1 MVLARLT
8 KVLLKWLET
17 GRFPREEFRVHP
29 SLLVLL
35 AAVLGLLA
43 AAALERVF
51 A

>member
-8 KVLLKWLET
+8 KVLLEWLET

-29 SLLVLL
+29 SLLILFAAVVVLL
-35 AAVLGLLA
+35 AIALLDRA
-43 AAALERVF
+43 F